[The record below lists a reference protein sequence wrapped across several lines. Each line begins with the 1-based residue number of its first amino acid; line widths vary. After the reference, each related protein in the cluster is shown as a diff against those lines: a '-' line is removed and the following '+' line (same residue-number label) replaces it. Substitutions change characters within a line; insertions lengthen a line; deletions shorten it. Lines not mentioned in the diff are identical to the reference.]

1 MQQRVGMPLETHE
14 RQHLACDTVAL
25 RFRHVLKTQ
34 AERDVV
40 KHVEPWH
47 QRILLKYDA
56 TIGAGAV
63 HQFAVQTNFATGW
76 LDKAGDAIEQ
86 GRLAATRRAE
96 RHDELARLDTQIDI
110 GKRNVRR
117 RASRT
122 FEGNVQLPDLQTT
135 HRDTCW
141 FGTLCGAGVLT

>member
-1 MQQRVGMPLETHE
+1 MTKSVVLITGGLTGIGRAAAIAFAKKGARVV
-14 RQHLACDTVAL
+14 VAG
-25 RFRHVLKTQ
+25 R
-34 AERDVV
+34 RD
-40 KHVEPWH
+40 E
-47 QRILLKYDA
+47 
-56 TIGAGAV
+56 AG
-63 HQFAVQTNFATGW
+63 N
-76 LDKAGDAIEQ
+76 AIEQ

-96 RHDELARLDTQIDI
+96 RHDELAGLDTQIDI

-135 HRDTCW
+135 PRDTCR